1 MPISD
6 DDLLARLR
14 ATFGLEAQEHLQTMT
29 SGLLALEQAGA
40 LPPVESL
47 DVVFRA
53 AHSLKGAAR
62 AVNAGGVE
70 SLCQVIEHVFSAL
83 RRRGLAAT
91 AGLYDLLHRSLDVLA
106 GLLAGLDTESTA
118 AQQQA
123 VAEVRYDLHAVLAR
137 PTPPPD
143 HPAEH
148 RPKRPQSPV
157 RDALLPAPTAQE
169 PRSAAATGAAR
180 PRFSPDTVRIRK
192 RTLDAVLLQ
201 SEELLFAKIA
211 ATQRVVGLR
220 QLRQRSIAWRKRVAH
235 LRDDVRCI
243 ERAVADGAFGSSQPQ
258 AAWGRMREHLEAT
271 EDFVTQLD
279 SELLRQSR
287 MAGQEERTIGQMVD
301 ELLEQM
307 KQMAV
312 QPFSTLSDLF
322 PASVRELARDCG
334 KEVQLVVTG
343 AEVEIDRRI
352 LDDIKDP
359 LIHLVRNS
367 IDHGIEAP
375 AVRLAA
381 GKPARGTLAI
391 EVSALEG
398 RQVSVVVRDDGSGFD
413 AAALLQAAEKAGTQ
427 IGAIEGASDAPPS
440 RGGPSNA
447 ELLAL
452 AVEPGVSTSPLITDI
467 SGRGMGLSVVAQQVE
482 RLAGTLALESVPGQ
496 GTSFRLVLPLSLARF
511 RGVVLRVGRQR
522 FVVPTRSVVRVARLR
537 PGDVKTVENRETVT
551 LDGRV
556 IAFARLDSV
565 LGVPADAHAGAGE
578 AFPVAVL
585 NGTHQ
590 PIAFRVDEVLEER
603 EVLVKPL
610 GGQLESVRH
619 VAGASVLGN
628 GRVVPVLHVP
638 DLLAS
643 AAAGAGAAPASAA
656 AAAPEHHAVLVAE
669 DSITSRTLL
678 KGILEAAGYQVET
691 AADGVDAFTAL
702 RSGSFDLVVSDVD
715 MPRLNGF
722 GLTARIR
729 ADPKLAELPVVLV
742 TALESRE
749 DREQGIDVGANA
761 YIVKSSFDQSN
772 LLEVVQ
778 RLL

>member
-1 MPISD
+1 MPPSD

-14 ATFGLEAQEHLQTMT
+14 TTFGLEAQEHLQTMT

-40 LPPVESL
+40 APPVESL

-62 AVNAGGVE
+62 AVNAGAVE
-70 SLCQVIEHVFSAL
+70 SLCQAIEHVFSAM
-83 RRRGLAAT
+83 RRRALVAA
-91 AGLYDLLHRSLDVLA
+91 APIYDLLHRSLDVLA
-106 GLLAGLDTESTA
+106 GLLAGLDAEPAS

-123 VAEVRYDLHAVLAR
+123 VAEVRYELHAMLAR
-137 PTPPPD
+137 PAQTPEQTSAQPHESLPD
-143 HPAEH
+143 VS
-148 RPKRPQSPV
+148 RV
-157 RDALLPAPTAQE
+157 PAPQE
-169 PRSAAATGAAR
+169 PRAAAAPR

-201 SEELLFAKIA
+201 SEELLFAKVA
-211 ATQRVVGLR
+211 AAQRATGLQ
-220 QLRQRSIAWRKRVAH
+220 QLHQRPIAWRKRAAR
-235 LRDDVRCI
+235 LRDDVRCV
-243 ERAVADGAFGSSQPQ
+243 ERAVTGGAFGSAQPQ
-258 AAWGRMREHLEAT
+258 AAWDRVREHLEAA

-287 MAGQEERTIGQMVD
+287 MARQEERAIGQMVD

-322 PASVRELARDCG
+322 PASVRELARECG

-343 AEVEIDRRI
+343 AEIEIDRRI

-381 GKPARGTLAI
+381 GKPSRGTLAI

-398 RQVSVVVRDDGSGFD
+398 QQVSVLVRDDGAGFD
-413 AAALLQAAEKAGTQ
+413 AAALLHAAEKAGTQ
-427 IGAIEGASDAPPS
+427 TGAIEGASAAPPARDS
-440 RGGPSNA
+440 LGNA

-467 SGRGMGLSVVAQQVE
+467 SGRGMGLSIVAQQVE
-482 RLAGTLALESVPGQ
+482 RLDGALTLESVPGQ
-496 GTSFRLVLPLSLARF
+496 GTCFRLVLPLSLARF

-537 PGDVKTVENRETVT
+537 AGDVKTVENRETVS

-556 IAFARLDSV
+556 MAFARLGSV
-565 LGVPADAHAGAGE
+565 LGVPADASAGEGE
-578 AFPVAVL
+578 AFPVVVL

-643 AAAGAGAAPASAA
+643 AAAGAGAASASAA
-656 AAAPEHHAVLVAE
+656 AAAPQHHTVLVAE

-678 KGILEAAGYQVET
+678 KGILEAAGYRVET
-691 AADGVDAFTAL
+691 AADGLDAFTTL
-702 RSGSFDLVVSDVD
+702 RSGSFDLLVSDVD

-722 GLTARIR
+722 GLTARVR
-729 ADPKLAELPVVLV
+729 ADQKLAELPVVLV
-742 TALESRE
+742 TALDSRE

-772 LLEVVQ
+772 LLEVIR